1 MATVSY
7 VDYPEPI
14 AGGGVRRVVWTNLH
28 NGDNGQWYV
37 LTGAKY
43 PDKSVHVYGTFGT
56 GGTLVIEGSNQVD
69 TFDNYS
75 TLTDSFGNSL
85 TFAAAGLR
93 QINQNTFAI
102 RPRVTSGD
110 ANTSLT
116 VVICMRRELGQ

>member
-7 VDYPEPI
+7 VDYPEPVT
-14 AGGGVRRVVWTNLH
+14 GGGVRLVQWSNLR
-28 NGDNGQWYV
+28 NGDDGQWYV

-43 PDKSVHVYGTFGT
+43 PDKSVQVYGTFGT

-102 RPRVTSGD
+102 RPRVTGGND
-110 ANTSLT
+110 NTSLT